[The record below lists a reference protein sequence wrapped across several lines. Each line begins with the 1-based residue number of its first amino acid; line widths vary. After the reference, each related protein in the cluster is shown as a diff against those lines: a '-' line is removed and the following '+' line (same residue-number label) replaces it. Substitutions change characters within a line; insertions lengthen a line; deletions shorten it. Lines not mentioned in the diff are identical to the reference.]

1 MCSRN
6 CFIKYSI
13 KILDLSIKTEIST
26 KNKSI
31 ENMLTILA
39 QASHKDNVQSL
50 ATLDF
55 KTFDF
60 RLTA

>member
-1 MCSRN
+1 
-6 CFIKYSI
+6 
-13 KILDLSIKTEIST
+13 
-26 KNKSI
+26 
-31 ENMLTILA
+31 MLTILA